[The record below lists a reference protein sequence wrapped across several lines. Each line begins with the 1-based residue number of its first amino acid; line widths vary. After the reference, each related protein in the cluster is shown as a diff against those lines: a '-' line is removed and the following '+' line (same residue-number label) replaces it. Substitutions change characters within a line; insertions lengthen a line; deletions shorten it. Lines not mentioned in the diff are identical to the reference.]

1 MQMSYSRVSSFEQ
14 CPFKW
19 FLHYIEGLE
28 TIDKCDPADALK
40 LGTALHEG
48 IETEVSES
56 IQKYFMSYPI
66 IDDKHE
72 NEAIKL
78 RKLIPKVKNI
88 LPPGGQF
95 EVELNC
101 DDFKGFI
108 DYLVP
113 VEDDDELIDPVLGFP
128 IELGPKEFDIYDF
141 KYSNNVDRYLESG
154 QLHVYKYFAEKLL
167 GIKIRNLYFVFVPK
181 TMIRQK
187 KTEDLFQ
194 FRQRLEETL
203 ERMEPTIEQVEYDP
217 NKVIEFLI
225 STKHVIESQ
234 EYEKRESRLCDWCDY
249 QSYCQKGDLIDMAL
263 PKNERVQVNATKQI
277 KGWIY
282 GAPFSGKT
290 TFLDQAPDPL
300 NLNTDG
306 NTNYVTMQRVRIRD
320 TYEGRIKK
328 FAWEVFKEMIDEL
341 EKGSDFKTI
350 IVDLVEDT
358 REMCRVYMYD
368 KLNIQHESD
377 SGYGKGWD
385 IIKTEYLSTMRRVM
399 NLDYNIFL
407 VSHEDVSKELTRNS
421 GERIT
426 KISPNIQE
434 AIANKLAGMVDF
446 VGRVVVKDDDSR
458 VLSFKTNEVI
468 FGGGRLNFGVNEIPL
483 EWDELMKLYEGLSIN
498 EGEKNRSEA
507 KTEVPVSDN
516 STPESDNHVSDSP
529 DTVGME
535 SIVEDGDKSEKKSTR
550 GRRTKSSNDVG
561 EGELTSEPV
570 EEESPKRSRR
580 RRTVEE

>member
-1 MQMSYSRVSSFEQ
+1 MQMSYSRVSGFEQ

-19 FLHYIEGLE
+19 KLHYLDNLE

-48 IETEVSES
+48 IETDVKTAIE
-56 IQKYFMSYPI
+56 KYFMSYPI

-78 RKLIPKVKNI
+78 RRLIPKVKNI
-88 LPPGGQF
+88 LPPGGEF

-113 VEDDDELIDPVLGFP
+113 VEDDDELIDPVLGIP
-128 IELGPKEFDIYDF
+128 VEIGPREFDIYDF
-141 KYSNNVDRYLESG
+141 KYSNNVNRYLEGG

-167 GIKIRNLYFVFVPK
+167 NIKIRNLYFVFVPK

-203 ERMEPTIEQVEYDP
+203 STMEPTIERVEYDP
-217 NKVIEFLI
+217 NKVIDFLI
-225 STKHVIESQ
+225 STKHVVESQ
-234 EYEKRESRLCDWCDY
+234 EYEKRPSRLCDWCEY
-249 QSYCQKGDLIDMAL
+249 QSYCEKGETIDMAL

-341 EKGSDFKTI
+341 EKGSDFKTV

-377 SGYGKGWD
+377 SGFGKGWD

-446 VGRVVVKDDDSR
+446 VGRVVVKDDGSR
-458 VLSFKTNEVI
+458 VLTFKTNEVI

-483 EWDELMKLYEGLSIN
+483 EWAELMKLYEGLSIN
-498 EGEKNRSEA
+498 TGEKNRLE
-507 KTEVPVSDN
+507 TNFEVPVSDKKEEKTAEN
-516 STPESDNHVSDSP
+516 THSEEVVTPPEEV
-529 DTVGME
+529 
-535 SIVEDGDKSEKKSTR
+535 VETLAEEPQEEKT
-550 GRRTKSSNDVG
+550 
-561 EGELTSEPV
+561 
-570 EEESPKRSRR
+570 PKRTRR

>member
-19 FLHYIEGLE
+19 KLHYLDNLD
-28 TIDKCDPADALK
+28 TIDKCDPTDALK

-48 IETEVSES
+48 IETDVKTAIE
-56 IQKYFMSYPI
+56 KYFMSYPI

-78 RKLIPKVKNI
+78 RRLIPKVKNI
-88 LPPGGQF
+88 LPSGGEF

-128 IELGPKEFDIYDF
+128 VEVGPREFDIYDF
-141 KYSNNVDRYLESG
+141 KYSNNVNRYLEGG

-203 ERMEPTIEQVEYDP
+203 STMEPTIERVEYNP
-217 NKVIEFLI
+217 NKVIDFLI
-225 STKHVIESQ
+225 STKHVVESQ
-234 EYEKRESRLCDWCDY
+234 EYEKRPSRLCDWCEY
-249 QSYCQKGDLIDMAL
+249 QSYCEKGETIDMAL

-341 EKGSDFKTI
+341 EKGSDFKTV

-377 SGYGKGWD
+377 SGFGKGWD

-446 VGRVVVKDDDSR
+446 VGRVVVKDDGSR
-458 VLSFKTNEVI
+458 VLTFKTNEVI

-483 EWDELMKLYEGLSIN
+483 EWAELMKLYEGLSIN
-498 EGEKNRSEA
+498 TGEKNRLE
-507 KTEVPVSDN
+507 TNFEVPVSDKKEEKTAEN
-516 STPESDNHVSDSP
+516 THSEEVVTPPEEV
-529 DTVGME
+529 
-535 SIVEDGDKSEKKSTR
+535 VETPAEEPQEEKT
-550 GRRTKSSNDVG
+550 
-561 EGELTSEPV
+561 
-570 EEESPKRSRR
+570 PKRTSR

>member
-1 MQMSYSRVSSFEQ
+1 MQMSYSRVSGFEQ

-19 FLHYIEGLE
+19 FLHYIEGFE

-48 IETEVSES
+48 IETEVPES
-56 IQKYFMSYPI
+56 IHKYFMSYPI

-113 VEDDDELIDPVLGFP
+113 VGYDRQDHTSPQKDGVSEWKIY
-128 IELGPKEFDIYDF
+128 DIYDF

-234 EYEKRESRLCDWCDY
+234 EYEKRESRLCDWCEY

-328 FAWEVFKEMIDEL
+328 FGWEIFKEMIDEL
-341 EKGSDFKTI
+341 EKGSDFKTV

-385 IIKTEYLSTMRRVM
+385 IIKTEYLSTMRRFM

-426 KISPNIQE
+426 KIAPNIQE

-458 VLSFKTNEVI
+458 VLTFKTNEVI

-498 EGEKNRSEA
+498 DVEKNRLET

-516 STPESDNHVSDSP
+516 SDEKTTEEPVNEAEPVEAPKKRRSRKTEEVTPNSVDSDETVSTP
-529 DTVGME
+529 
-535 SIVEDGDKSEKKSTR
+535 
-550 GRRTKSSNDVG
+550 
-561 EGELTSEPV
+561 EPV
-570 EEESPKRSRR
+570 EEETPKRTRR

>member
-1 MQMSYSRVSSFEQ
+1 MQMSYSRVSGFEQ

-48 IETEVSES
+48 IETDVKTA

-72 NEAIKL
+72 NEAMKL
-78 RKLIPKVKNI
+78 RRLIPKVKDI
-88 LPPGGQF
+88 LPPGGEF

-113 VEDDDELIDPVLGFP
+113 VED
-128 IELGPKEFDIYDF
+128 EFDIYDF
-141 KYSNNVDRYLESG
+141 KYSNNVSRYLEGG

-203 ERMEPTIEQVEYDP
+203 ERMEPTIERVEYDP
-217 NKVIEFLI
+217 NKVIDFLM
-225 STKHVIESQ
+225 STKHVVEAQ
-234 EYEKRESRLCDWCDY
+234 EYEKNPSRLCDWCEY
-249 QSYCQKGDLIDMAL
+249 QSYCEKGDLIDMAL

-328 FAWEVFKEMIDEL
+328 FGWEVFKEMIDEL
-341 EKGSDFKTI
+341 EKGSDFKTV

-377 SGYGKGWD
+377 SGFGKGWD

-446 VGRVVVKDDDSR
+446 VGRVVVKDDGSR

-483 EWDELMKLYEGLSIN
+483 EWAELMKLYEALYIN
-498 EGEKNRSEA
+498 TGEKNRSEA
-507 KTEVPVSDN
+507 NFEVPVSDN
-516 STPESDNHVSDSP
+516 STPKTGNHEPESSEPMDAEP
-529 DTVGME
+529 TVGE
-535 SIVEDGDKSEKKSTR
+535 AERKSTR
-550 GRRTKSSNDVG
+550 ARRTKSSENVG
-561 EGELTSEPV
+561 EIESTSEPL
-570 EEESPKRSRR
+570 EEGSPKRTRR